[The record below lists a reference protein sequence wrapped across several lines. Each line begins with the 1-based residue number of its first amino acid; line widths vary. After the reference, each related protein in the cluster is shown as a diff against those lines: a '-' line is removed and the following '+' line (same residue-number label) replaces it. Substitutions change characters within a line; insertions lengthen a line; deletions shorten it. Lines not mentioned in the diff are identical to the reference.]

1 MANPTPAP
9 PSRAMTQDLPPIEK
23 IRSLTAKHE
32 LGCLFDPG
40 GAVFTNSEKRIS
52 IRIPAYDD
60 QEDYEK
66 LLNGLKAVGLE
77 ESPSEP

>member
-1 MANPTPAP
+1 
-9 PSRAMTQDLPPIEK
+9 MTQDLPPIEK
-23 IRSLTAKHE
+23 IRLLVAKHK

-60 QEDYEK
+60 QEDYET
-66 LLNGLKAVGLE
+66 LLNGLVALGVE
-77 ESPSEP
+77 EPLPPSEP

>member
-1 MANPTPAP
+1 
-9 PSRAMTQDLPPIEK
+9 MTQDLPPIEK
-23 IRSLTAKHE
+23 IRLLTAKHE

-60 QEDYEK
+60 QEDYET
-66 LLNGLKAVGLE
+66 LLNGLVALGLE
-77 ESPSEP
+77 EPLQSSDP